1 MTEYN
6 NPERHA
12 EVRSLKI
19 PLRPTSAETFPKYDL
34 QHIGNAEWVA
44 ALLPEIPEGTSAAVC
59 SKPGDPE
66 LGG

>member
-19 PLRPTSAETFPKYDL
+19 PLRSTSAETFPKYDL

-44 ALLPEIPEGTSAAVC
+44 ALLPEIP
-59 SKPGDPE
+59 
-66 LGG
+66 